1 MSYTG
6 EEEGRTVKA
15 AGSSN
20 FTEGRIYGPLVRFA
34 LPVLVAVLLQSLY
47 GAVDLL
53 VVGQFSDKA
62 NVSAVA
68 TASQIVQTITFVIT
82 DIAMGTTILLGQMI
96 GEGKK
101 DKAGEIVGVSI
112 AMFAVIGIFV
122 AIIMQFLA
130 GDIAHAMNAPQ
141 EAFSQTV
148 SYIRICCGGAIFIVA
163 YNVLGSIFRGMG
175 NSKVPLV
182 AVAIAAVF
190 NVFGDL
196 LFVAVFHMGAAGAAY
211 ATVISQALSVVLS
224 FFIIRK
230 MGLPFAFHF
239 KMVHLDKNITGRIIS
254 LGLPIAL
261 QDLLVSISFLIIM
274 SIVNGIGVV
283 ASAGVGVAERLCGFI
298 MLVPSAFMQSMS
310 AFVAQNYGA
319 GKLHRA
325 VRALFEG
332 IATSLVCGIV
342 LGYLAF
348 FHGTEM
354 SAVFSKDA
362 QVIAASAD
370 YLKAYAIDCL
380 FTAFLFCFIGFFNG
394 IGKTR
399 FVMIQG
405 IVGAFAVRVPVSF
418 MMSKIVPVSLFRIGL
433 ATPCSTFLQIII
445 CFCYLFFLHKQ
456 GIFKVQQEQTVRTG
470 AQ

>member
-1 MSYTG
+1 MS
-6 EEEGRTVKA
+6 EVK
-15 AGSSN
+15 SSG
-20 FTEGRIYGPLVRFA
+20 FTEGKIYSPLIRFA
-34 LPVLVAVLLQSLY
+34 LPVLFAVLLQSLY

-68 TASQIVQTITFVIT
+68 TASQIVQTLTFVIT

-96 GEGKK
+96 GEGKR
-101 DKAGEIVGVSI
+101 DQAGEVVGASI
-112 AMFAVIGIFV
+112 AMFAVIGLTV
-122 AIIMQFLA
+122 AVVMQFLA
-130 GDIAHAMNAPQ
+130 GGIASAMNAPQ
-141 EAFSQTV
+141 EAYAQTV
-148 SYIRICCGGAIFIVA
+148 AYTRICCGGAVFIVA
-163 YNVLGSIFRGMG
+163 YNVLGSIFRGIG
-175 NSKVPLV
+175 NSRVPLI

-196 LFVAVFHMGAAGAAY
+196 LFVAGFHMGAAGAAY
-211 ATVISQALSVVLS
+211 ATVISQALSVILS
-224 FFIIRK
+224 FFIIRR

-239 KMVHLDKNITGRIIS
+239 KMVRFNGKLIRKVVS
-254 LGLPIAL
+254 LGIPIAL

-319 GKLHRA
+319 GKLDRA
-325 VRALFEG
+325 IRALFYG
-332 IATSLVCGIV
+332 IGTSLACGIV

-348 FHGTEM
+348 FHGDSM
-354 SAVFSKDA
+354 SMVFSKYA
-362 QVIAASAD
+362 QVVAASAD

-394 IGKTR
+394 IGKTK
-399 FVMIQG
+399 FVMVQG
-405 IVGAFAVRVPVSF
+405 IIGAFCVRVPVSF
-418 MMSKIVPVSLFRIGL
+418 FMSRIVPVSLFKIGL
-433 ATPCSTFLQIII
+433 ATPCSTFLQITL
-445 CFCYLFFLHKQ
+445 CFIFLLHLHKK
-456 GIFKVQQEQTVRTG
+456 GIFQKR
-470 AQ
+470 

>member
-1 MSYTG
+1 MS
-6 EEEGRTVKA
+6 EVK
-15 AGSSN
+15 SSG
-20 FTEGRIYGPLVRFA
+20 FTEGKIYSPLIRFA
-34 LPVLVAVLLQSLY
+34 LPVLFAVLLQSLY

-68 TASQIVQTITFVIT
+68 TASQIVQTLTFVIT

-96 GEGKK
+96 GEGKR
-101 DKAGEIVGVSI
+101 DQAGEVVGASI
-112 AMFAVIGIFV
+112 AMFAVIGLTV
-122 AIIMQFLA
+122 AVVMQFLA
-130 GDIAHAMNAPQ
+130 GGIASAMNAPQ
-141 EAFSQTV
+141 EAYAQTV
-148 SYIRICCGGAIFIVA
+148 AYTRICCGGAVFIVA
-163 YNVLGSIFRGMG
+163 YNVLGSIFRGIG
-175 NSKVPLV
+175 NSRVPLI

-196 LFVAVFHMGAAGAAY
+196 LFVAGFHMGAAGAAY
-211 ATVISQALSVVLS
+211 ATVISQALSVILS
-224 FFIIRK
+224 FFIIRR

-239 KMVHLDKNITGRIIS
+239 KMVRFNGKLIRKVVS
-254 LGLPIAL
+254 LGIPIAL

-319 GKLHRA
+319 GKLDRA
-325 VRALFEG
+325 IRALFYG
-332 IATSLVCGIV
+332 IGTSLACGLV

-348 FHGTEM
+348 FHGDSM
-354 SAVFSKDA
+354 SMVFSKDA
-362 QVIAASAD
+362 QVVAASAD

-394 IGKTR
+394 IGKTK
-399 FVMIQG
+399 FVMVQG
-405 IVGAFAVRVPVSF
+405 IIGAFCVRVPVSF
-418 MMSKIVPVSLFRIGL
+418 FMSRIVPVSLFKIGL
-433 ATPCSTFLQIII
+433 ATPCSTFLQITL
-445 CFCYLFFLHKQ
+445 CFIFLLHLHKK
-456 GIFKVQQEQTVRTG
+456 GIFQKR
-470 AQ
+470 

>member
-1 MSYTG
+1 MS
-6 EEEGRTVKA
+6 EVK
-15 AGSSN
+15 SSG
-20 FTEGRIYGPLVRFA
+20 FTEGKIYSPLIRFA
-34 LPVLVAVLLQSLY
+34 LPVLFAVLLQSLY

-68 TASQIVQTITFVIT
+68 TASQIVQTLTFVIT

-96 GEGKK
+96 GEGKR
-101 DKAGEIVGVSI
+101 DQAGEVVGASI
-112 AMFAVIGIFV
+112 AMFAVIGLTV
-122 AIIMQFLA
+122 AVVMQFLA
-130 GDIAHAMNAPQ
+130 GGIASAMNAPQ
-141 EAFSQTV
+141 EAYAQTV
-148 SYIRICCGGAIFIVA
+148 AYTKICCGGAVFIVA
-163 YNVLGSIFRGMG
+163 YNVLGSIFRGIG
-175 NSKVPLV
+175 NSRVPLI

-196 LFVAVFHMGAAGAAY
+196 LFVAGFHMGAAGAAY
-211 ATVISQALSVVLS
+211 ATVISQALSVILS
-224 FFIIRK
+224 FFIIRR

-239 KMVHLDKNITGRIIS
+239 KMVRFNGKLIRKVVS
-254 LGLPIAL
+254 LGIPIAL

-319 GKLHRA
+319 GKLDRA
-325 VRALFEG
+325 IRALFYG
-332 IATSLVCGIV
+332 IGTSLACGIV

-348 FHGTEM
+348 FHGDSM
-354 SAVFSKDA
+354 SMVFSKDA
-362 QVIAASAD
+362 QVVAASAD

-394 IGKTR
+394 IGKTK
-399 FVMIQG
+399 FVMVQG
-405 IVGAFAVRVPVSF
+405 IIGAFCVRVPVSF
-418 MMSKIVPVSLFRIGL
+418 FMSRIVPVSLFKIGL
-433 ATPCSTFLQIII
+433 ATPCSTFLQITL
-445 CFCYLFFLHKQ
+445 CFIFLLHLHKK
-456 GIFKVQQEQTVRTG
+456 GIFQKR
-470 AQ
+470 

>member
-1 MSYTG
+1 MS
-6 EEEGRTVKA
+6 EVK
-15 AGSSN
+15 SSG
-20 FTEGRIYGPLVRFA
+20 FTEGKIYSPLIRFA
-34 LPVLVAVLLQSLY
+34 LPVLFAVLLQSLY

-68 TASQIVQTITFVIT
+68 TASQIVQTLTFVIT

-96 GEGKK
+96 GEGKR
-101 DKAGEIVGVSI
+101 DQAGEVVGASI
-112 AMFAVIGIFV
+112 AMFAVIGLTV
-122 AIIMQFLA
+122 AVVMQFLA
-130 GDIAHAMNAPQ
+130 GGIASAMNAPQ
-141 EAFSQTV
+141 EAYAQTV
-148 SYIRICCGGAIFIVA
+148 AYTRICCGGAVFIVA
-163 YNVLGSIFRGMG
+163 YNVLGSIFRGIG
-175 NSKVPLV
+175 NSRVPLI

-196 LFVAVFHMGAAGAAY
+196 LFVAGFHMGAAGAAY
-211 ATVISQALSVVLS
+211 ATVISQALSVILS
-224 FFIIRK
+224 FFIIRR

-239 KMVHLDKNITGRIIS
+239 KMVHFNGKLIRKVVS
-254 LGLPIAL
+254 LGIPIAL

-319 GKLHRA
+319 GKLDRA
-325 VRALFEG
+325 IRALFYG
-332 IATSLVCGIV
+332 IGTSLACGIV

-348 FHGTEM
+348 FHGDSM
-354 SAVFSKDA
+354 SMVFSKDA
-362 QVIAASAD
+362 QVVAASAD

-394 IGKTR
+394 IGKTK
-399 FVMIQG
+399 FVMVQG
-405 IVGAFAVRVPVSF
+405 IIGAFCVRVPVSF
-418 MMSKIVPVSLFRIGL
+418 FMSRIVPVSLFKIGL
-433 ATPCSTFLQIII
+433 ATPCSTFLQITL
-445 CFCYLFFLHKQ
+445 CFIFLLHLHKK
-456 GIFKVQQEQTVRTG
+456 GIFQKR
-470 AQ
+470 

>member
-1 MSYTG
+1 MS
-6 EEEGRTVKA
+6 EVK
-15 AGSSN
+15 SSG
-20 FTEGRIYGPLVRFA
+20 FTEGKIYSPLIRFA
-34 LPVLVAVLLQSLY
+34 LPVLFAVLLQSLY

-68 TASQIVQTITFVIT
+68 TASQIVQTLTFVIT

-96 GEGKK
+96 GEGKR
-101 DKAGEIVGVSI
+101 DQAGEVVGASI
-112 AMFAVIGIFV
+112 AMFAVIGLTV
-122 AIIMQFLA
+122 AVVMQFLA
-130 GDIAHAMNAPQ
+130 GGIASAMNAPQ
-141 EAFSQTV
+141 EAYAQTV
-148 SYIRICCGGAIFIVA
+148 AYTRICCGGAVFIVA
-163 YNVLGSIFRGMG
+163 YNVLGSIFRGIG
-175 NSKVPLV
+175 NSRVPLI

-196 LFVAVFHMGAAGAAY
+196 LFVAGFHMGAAGAAY
-211 ATVISQALSVVLS
+211 ATVISQALSVILS
-224 FFIIRK
+224 FFIIRR

-239 KMVHLDKNITGRIIS
+239 KMVRFNGKLIRKVVS
-254 LGLPIAL
+254 LGIPIAL

-319 GKLHRA
+319 GKLDRA
-325 VRALFEG
+325 IRALFYG
-332 IATSLVCGIV
+332 IGTSLACGIV

-348 FHGTEM
+348 FHGDSM
-354 SAVFSKDA
+354 SMVFSKDA
-362 QVIAASAD
+362 QVVAASAD

-394 IGKTR
+394 IGKTK
-399 FVMIQG
+399 FVMVQG
-405 IVGAFAVRVPVSF
+405 IIGAFCVRVPVSF
-418 MMSKIVPVSLFRIGL
+418 FMSRIVPVSLFKIGL
-433 ATPCSTFLQIII
+433 ATPCSTFLQITL
-445 CFCYLFFLHKQ
+445 CFIFLLHLHKK
-456 GIFKVQQEQTVRTG
+456 GIFQKR
-470 AQ
+470 

>member
-1 MSYTG
+1 MS
-6 EEEGRTVKA
+6 EVK
-15 AGSSN
+15 SSG
-20 FTEGRIYGPLVRFA
+20 FTEGKIYSPLIRFA
-34 LPVLVAVLLQSLY
+34 LPVLFAVLLQSLY

-68 TASQIVQTITFVIT
+68 TASQIVQTLTFVIT

-96 GEGKK
+96 GEGKR
-101 DKAGEIVGVSI
+101 DQAGEVVGASI
-112 AMFAVIGIFV
+112 AMFAVIGLTV
-122 AIIMQFLA
+122 AVVMQFLA
-130 GDIAHAMNAPQ
+130 GGIASAMNAPQ
-141 EAFSQTV
+141 EAYAQTV
-148 SYIRICCGGAIFIVA
+148 AYTRICCGGAVFIVA
-163 YNVLGSIFRGMG
+163 YNVLGSIFRGIG
-175 NSKVPLV
+175 NSRVPLI

-196 LFVAVFHMGAAGAAY
+196 LFVAGFHMGAAGAAY
-211 ATVISQALSVVLS
+211 ATVISQALSVILS
-224 FFIIRK
+224 FFIIRR

-239 KMVHLDKNITGRIIS
+239 KMVRFNGKLIRKVVS
-254 LGLPIAL
+254 LGSPIAL

-319 GKLHRA
+319 GKLDRA
-325 VRALFEG
+325 IRALFYG
-332 IATSLVCGIV
+332 IGTSLACGIV

-348 FHGTEM
+348 FHGDSM
-354 SAVFSKDA
+354 SMVFSKDA
-362 QVIAASAD
+362 QVVAASAD

-394 IGKTR
+394 IGKTK
-399 FVMIQG
+399 FVMVQG
-405 IVGAFAVRVPVSF
+405 IIGAFCVRVPVSF
-418 MMSKIVPVSLFRIGL
+418 FMSRIVPVSLFKIGL
-433 ATPCSTFLQIII
+433 ATPCSTFLQITL
-445 CFCYLFFLHKQ
+445 CFIFLLHLHKK
-456 GIFKVQQEQTVRTG
+456 GIFQKR
-470 AQ
+470 